1 MRRGRATSADESLPS
16 SAAGSGPSA
25 EALARLRLARTEG
38 VGPQTWRR
46 ALARFGSAEAA
57 LAALP
62 RSPAPRGGGSPFRP
76 PPEAEALR
84 EWEAVARLGGRFLF
98 LGDPGYPRLLALTE
112 DAPPV
117 LAVLGDPAVLSA
129 TQVAI
134 VGARN
139 ASTAGRRIAEELAE
153 ALARAGVVVTSGLAR
168 GIDAAAHEGALRGG
182 RTVAVVAGGLD
193 QPYPP
198 ENAALQARIAEAG
211 GAVVSEAPLGTAPL
225 ARHFPRRNRI
235 VAGLVLG
242 VVVVEAA
249 QRSGSLITARLALEA
264 GRELF
269 AVPGSPLD
277 PRCRGSNDLIRQGA
291 HLTETIEDILPNLPE
306 APRDGPL
313 FHPGALPRNRP
324 EETGAVLPAPAPAA
338 DDIEQVLDLIGH
350 SPVPVDEVT
359 RRCHL
364 SASALQAILL
374 ELELQGRIE
383 CLPGARV
390 ARIGPARNEPTG
402 PA

>member
-1 MRRGRATSADESLPS
+1 MRRRAVP
-16 SAAGSGPSA
+16 AAPAAASPPA

-62 RSPAPRGGGSPFRP
+62 RYPAPRGGPPLRP
-76 PPEAEALR
+76 PSEAEAAR

-98 LGDPGYPRLLALTE
+98 LGDSGYPRLLALAE

-117 LAVLGDPAVLSA
+117 LAVLGDPALLSA
-129 TQVAI
+129 RQVAV

-139 ASTAGRRIAEELAE
+139 ASAAGRRIAEELAE

-182 RTVAVVAGGLD
+182 RTIAVVAGGLD

-198 ENAALQARIAEAG
+198 EHAALQARIADS

-235 VAGLVLG
+235 VAGLALG

-249 QRSGSLITARLALEA
+249 PRSGSLITARLALEA

-291 HLTETIEDILPNLPE
+291 HITESAEDVLAHLPE
-306 APRDGPL
+306 APREAPL
-313 FHPGALPRNRP
+313 IEPRLDWGEPAHPPPPPP
-324 EETGAVLPAPAPAA
+324 EPPCAPQDTSQVIELLGTAPM
-338 DDIEQVLDLIGH
+338 
-350 SPVPVDEVT
+350 PVDEVV

-364 SASALQAILL
+364 SPSVVQAILL
-374 ELELQGRIE
+374 DLELAGRVE
-383 CLPGARV
+383 MLPGNRV
-390 ARIGPARNEPTG
+390 ALTG
-402 PA
+402 RS